1 MTLIERYFP
10 FVGRILLSLIFLIS
24 GVGKFLDWS
33 GNVAYAEQNGLVAVP
48 VLLAIAGVIEILG
61 AATLITGLY
70 ARLGALVLFGLL
82 AGISVIFHDF
92 WTPTGSDAQMQMA
105 HFLKNLAIMGGLL
118 YVVVTGPGKLSLGT
132 GKYTRV

>member
-10 FVGRILLSLIFLIS
+10 FTGRILLSLIFLVS

-33 GNVAYAEQNGLVAVP
+33 GSVAYAEQNGLFAIP

-61 AATLITGLY
+61 AVSLITGLY
-70 ARLGALVLFGLL
+70 ARIGALVLFGLL
-82 AGISVIFHDF
+82 AVFSVVFHDF
-92 WTPTGSDAQMQMA
+92 WTFSGFDAQLQLT

-118 YVVVTGPGKLSLGT
+118 YIVVTGPGNLSLGS